1 MSKGFLN
8 NGRWGLQKK
17 KKEFFY
23 RCVNRVFVCVRER
36 ESERERETERVC
48 DRDCMC
54 ECTSIFKDEG
64 CEKHRD

>member
-23 RCVNRVFVCVRER
+23 RCVNRVFVCVRE
-36 ESERERETERVC
+36 